1 MIQRERVKPYTKRT
15 SFRGTL
21 PSEDEEIGVEKEERK
36 RKWPAEH
43 EEGEENRK
51 RLADKGNY
59 CGTPS
64 ANGCVWGGK
73 DGGSSWERV
82 RGFGWFVRVF
92 LVLAASHVCF
102 AAGSSDGDFGGVAS

>member
-15 SFRGTL
+15 SFRGTWR
-21 PSEDEEIGVEKEERK
+21 SEDEEIGVEKEERK

-43 EEGEENRK
+43 EEGEEDRK
-51 RLADKGNY
+51 RLADEGNY
-59 CGTPS
+59 CVTPS
-64 ANGCVWGGK
+64 ANGCVWGVKMEGVL
-73 DGGSSWERV
+73 GSVSV
-82 RGFGWFVRVF
+82 DLVGLCGY